1 MTDRA
6 HHHPPRAAEPPRPEP
21 VMPGACQSGGCGGV
35 PPPPMPAPPSFG
47 EVRVNGVEIPPE
59 AIAREIQHHP
69 APDPESAWTAAA
81 QALAVRELLLQEA
94 RQLGI
99 QGAPEPDALGRPDS
113 EEDARIAALLEQA
126 VVPEEPDEAEC
137 RRYYE
142 ARRDRFR
149 APELFEVSHVLV
161 EPRGDDDAAWG
172 AAEAEARVIA
182 ADVGDDPAAF
192 ARAAQAFSACP
203 SARQEGS
210 LGQIRR
216 GDLVPEIQAAIEALA
231 PGETGREPVRSRFGW
246 HVLRLA
252 RRIEGHTLPYEA
264 VRERIAEMLA
274 ARAWSLAS
282 TRYLAALAE
291 RADIDGVRVAPAQ
304 DPAAL

>member
-1 MTDRA
+1 M
-6 HHHPPRAAEPPRPEP
+6 
-21 VMPGACQSGGCGGV
+21 
-35 PPPPMPAPPSFG
+35 
-47 EVRVNGVEIPPE
+47 
-59 AIAREIQHHP
+59 
-69 APDPESAWTAAA
+69 
-81 QALAVRELLLQEA
+81 
-94 RQLGI
+94 
-99 QGAPEPDALGRPDS
+99 
-113 EEDARIAALLEQA
+113 
-126 VVPEEPDEAEC
+126 
-137 RRYYE
+137 
-142 ARRDRFR
+142 
-149 APELFEVSHVLV
+149 
-161 EPRGDDDAAWG
+161 
-172 AAEAEARVIA
+172 IA